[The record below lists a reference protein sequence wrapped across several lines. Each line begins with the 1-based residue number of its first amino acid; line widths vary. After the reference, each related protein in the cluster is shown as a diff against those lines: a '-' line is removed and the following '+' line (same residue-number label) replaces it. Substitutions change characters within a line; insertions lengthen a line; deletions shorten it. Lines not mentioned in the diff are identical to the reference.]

1 MKQGSLLSMPEDKAI
16 QYGFP
21 ENSYQSKLENFV
33 KNHFDSE
40 EKIQAFFEYII
51 QCMLKDRENDR
62 LVDIFYDSFIH
73 LRKNQNNISGQYM
86 SYVYQQCHYLY
97 AMRRILIKQQYF
109 FGRVMGRGAYQHM
122 DRETQMSFLAFIH
135 CCIFRASV
143 LAKSDQMK
151 NQTHMAY
158 IRPFFNQYINKYG
171 HDPLMSTPFGERDQ
185 VVKKSKGNHGLNKV
199 KEAVFDTDIE
209 NFELPGDALGCLN
222 ASFFTAISLLAIS
235 FFKFDFDSWQTFIE
249 ADDEPGFFCI
259 PSM

>member
-1 MKQGSLLSMPEDKAI
+1 MKQGSLPSIPEGGVK
-16 QYGFP
+16 QYGMP
-21 ENSYQSKLENFV
+21 DNNYQSELENFV
-33 KNHFDSE
+33 KNHFESE

-51 QCMLKDRENDR
+51 QCMLKDRGNDH
-62 LVDIFYDSFIH
+62 LVNIFCDSFIH

-86 SYVYQQCHYLY
+86 SYVYQQCKYLY
-97 AMRRILIKQQYF
+97 AMRRILINQEF
-109 FGRVMGRGAYQHM
+109 FDQVMRLGAYQYM

-135 CCIFRASV
+135 FCILRASV